1 MKCNVA
7 NFICKMYIQQ
17 IYLRFRFNLRTSINS
32 IIVEKIDENKDGFVS
47 LYELKSWI
55 SYTQKRYIDEDVNR
69 QWKQHNPE
77 NEEKLAWEVS
87 RILMYML

>member
-1 MKCNVA
+1 M
-7 NFICKMYIQQ
+7 
-17 IYLRFRFNLRTSINS
+17 
-32 IIVEKIDENKDGFVS
+32 EKIDENKDGFVS